1 MLRAALWAACVVSV
15 RPAGGSCFLG
25 KEAGLGDEFLSAI
38 MQHRAGA
45 DALD

>member
-1 MLRAALWAACVVSV
+1 MCGLCEARGGV
-15 RPAGGSCFLG
+15 RVFLG